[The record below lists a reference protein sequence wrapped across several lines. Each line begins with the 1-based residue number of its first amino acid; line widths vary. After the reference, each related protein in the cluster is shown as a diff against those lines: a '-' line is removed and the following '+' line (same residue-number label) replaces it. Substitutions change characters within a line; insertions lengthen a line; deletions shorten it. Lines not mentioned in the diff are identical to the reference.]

1 MFVMIHITKIQVGTA
16 DALSLSDF
24 LINVY
29 TGKNPVFITVTAW
42 FTTVVQQGR
51 LFAKINFS
59 L

>member
-42 FTTVVQQGR
+42 FATVV
-51 LFAKINFS
+51 
-59 L
+59 

>member
-1 MFVMIHITKIQVGTA
+1 MFLTIRITNIQAETE